1 MNTNFDKKEINV
13 LCVGGKLQGDYDCL
27 SADSYG
33 LQFLLR
39 HHQVLSNDTK
49 AVLESEIK
57 DADVLLLF
65 LGGSGWDWLERL
77 HLPQGVTTQMPVV
90 AVLDGYEEKF
100 ALSLMQ
106 LGVEDVLSVSSC
118 APDKL
123 QFSILAAITRFHRN
137 RKLCSVSQQ
146 QKISAQEQAA
156 FKALDA
162 LPFGMMFT
170 DKESRV
176 IFMNSAAKRTCA
188 NGSGVYISKAKR
200 CCAMDPDENSVLHR
214 LISSMS
220 QGLEGAEENYTLKIT
235 GEDGNAI
242 TMLMVS
248 VGKQSAEHGV
258 AIFIDS
264 GGGFFNISEDTLKSV
279 YGLTQSEAGLLLRM
293 VQGETLAEISEARN
307 VTMHTVRTQLKSVFA
322 KTDTNRQA
330 SLIKKVLTGPAV
342 LMQGS

>member
-1 MNTNFDKKEINV
+1 MDTNIDKKEISV
-13 LCVGGKLQGDYDCL
+13 LCVGGKLQGENSCL

-33 LQFLLR
+33 LQFLLKI
-39 HHQVLSNDTK
+39 HQKGDGNSQE
-49 AVLESEIK
+49 VLESEIK
-57 DADVLLLF
+57 DADVLLIF

-77 HLPQGVTTQMPVV
+77 QLPQGVITQKPVV
-90 AVLDGYEEKF
+90 AVLDSYEEKF
-100 ALSLMQ
+100 ALSLLK
-106 LGVEDVLSVSSC
+106 LGVEEVVPSSGC
-118 APDKL
+118 TPAKL
-123 QFSILAAITRFHRN
+123 QFSILAAITRFQRNQKHSSGGKQHR
-137 RKLCSVSQQ
+137 L
-146 QKISAQEQAA
+146 SAHEQAA
-156 FKALDA
+156 FKALDT

-170 DKESRV
+170 DKDSRV

-188 NGSGVYISKAKR
+188 NGGGVYISKDKR
-200 CCAMDPDENSVLHR
+200 CCAIDPNENSVLHR

-220 QGLEGAEENYTLKIT
+220 GDGEDAEENYTLKIT
-235 GEDGNAI
+235 GEDGNAL

-248 VGKQSAEHGV
+248 VGKQSTEHGV

-307 VTMHTVRTQLKSVFA
+307 VTMHTVRAQLKSVFA

-342 LMQGS
+342 LMQR

>member
-1 MNTNFDKKEINV
+1 MDTNIDKKEISV
-13 LCVGGKLQGDYDCL
+13 LCIGGKLQGDNSCL
-27 SADSYG
+27 SAENYG
-33 LQFLLR
+33 LQFSFNY
-39 HHQVLSNDTK
+39 HQK
-49 AVLESEIK
+49 ADVNTQRILNSEIK

-65 LGGSGWDWLERL
+65 LGGSGWDWLEQL
-77 HLPQGVTTQMPVV
+77 QLPQGVITQKPVV
-90 AVLDGYEEKF
+90 AVMDSYDEKF
-100 ALSLMQ
+100 ALSLLK
-106 LGVEDVLSVSSC
+106 LGAEEVVASSEC
-118 APDKL
+118 IPAKL
-123 QFSILAAITRFHRN
+123 QFSILAAITRFQRN
-137 RKLCSVSQQ
+137 QKLSSASQQ
-146 QKISAQEQAA
+146 QKLSVHEQAA
-156 FKALDA
+156 FKALDT

-176 IFMNSAAKRTCA
+176 IFMNSAAKKTCA
-188 NGSGVYISKAKR
+188 NGSGVYISKDKR
-200 CCAMDPDENSVLHR
+200 CCAIDPDENSVLHR

-220 QGLEGAEENYTLKIT
+220 SGQEDAEENYTLKIT

-258 AIFIDS
+258 AVFIDS

-307 VTMHTVRTQLKSVFA
+307 VTMHTVRAQLKSVFS

-342 LMQGS
+342 LMQR